1 MAASRGTE
9 AEVEQRRQLL
19 LRRVMERGEARI
31 DALADELGV
40 SAMTVHRDLANLES
54 RQLLRKRRG
63 SAVALADLT
72 METATRFREH
82 RQSAV
87 KEALAAALVRHVR
100 PGQTVLMDCGSTL
113 FPLARRLARI
123 ERLTVVTNSLRV
135 AGIVGK
141 DAADG
146 TTVTLL
152 GGPFHA
158 DFESCAGTETL
169 RQLARIRADVM
180 FASVTS
186 VSDGRLYHPVREWA
200 DLKEA
205 MQDAAEQRVLP
216 ADHSKFG
223 RTATHG
229 YGDATGYDLVV
240 TDEAAPEPEIRA
252 IEALGV
258 TVERVPFPGDRQ
270 RP

>member
-1 MAASRGTE
+1 MSTARGTG

-19 LRRVMERGEARI
+19 LRRVVEQGEARI

-40 SAMTVHRDLANLES
+40 SAMTVHRDLDNLQS
-54 RQLLRKRRG
+54 RQLLHKRRG
-63 SAVALADLT
+63 SAVALAGLT

-82 RQSAV
+82 RQEEI
-87 KEALAAALVRHVR
+87 KEALAEALVRHVQ
-100 PGQTVLMDCGSTL
+100 PGRTVLMDCGSTL

-135 AGIVGK
+135 AGIIGR

-146 TTVTLL
+146 TGVTLL
-152 GGPFHA
+152 GGRFHA

-180 FASVTS
+180 FSSVTS
-186 VSDGRLYHPVREWA
+186 VHRGRLYHPVREWA

-205 MQDAAEQRVLP
+205 MQDSADRCVLP
-216 ADHSKFG
+216 VDHSKFG

-240 TDEAAPEPEIRA
+240 TDEAAPAEEVRA
-252 IEALGV
+252 IEELGV
-258 TVERVPFPGDRQ
+258 TVERVPLPRG
-270 RP
+270 